1 MKKTDGI
8 TAIFHPTIMMN
19 KKDLLGMKYF
29 LAFCAIVMSVYIYSM
44 ATGWRFVSYGESG
57 KSTTTN
63 RTTNQYHHK

>member
-1 MKKTDGI
+1 
-8 TAIFHPTIMMN
+8 MN